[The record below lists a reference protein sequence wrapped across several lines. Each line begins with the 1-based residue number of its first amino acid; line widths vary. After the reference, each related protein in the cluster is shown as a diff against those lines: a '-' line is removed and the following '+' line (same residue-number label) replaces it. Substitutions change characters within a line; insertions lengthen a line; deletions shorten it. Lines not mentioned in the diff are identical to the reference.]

1 MSSILYR
8 YGCNFYINLTN
19 RCPCNCTFCYRFI
32 HDSIGDS
39 DSLWLKEEPTADE
52 VMAAIAE
59 AGVTASDNVV
69 FCGFGEPTERID
81 ALLETAR
88 MLKERTG
95 KKLRLDTN
103 GLGSLINGRDI
114 IPDLAQVLDSISI
127 SLNASSAEEYGE
139 LCKPEM
145 GGEKA
150 YAAIL
155 DFIRESKESI
165 PSVAVSIVGG
175 TISAS
180 AVKECK
186 SMAESMGVKF
196 RIRG

>member
-1 MSSILYR
+1 MAIVYR
-8 YGCNFYINLTN
+8 YGRNLYINLTN
-19 RCPCNCTFCYRFI
+19 RCPCDCTFCYRNLS
-32 HDSIGDS
+32 DNIGDA
-39 DSLWLKEEPTADE
+39 DNLWLDREPAPSEVVEAVLAYDMDE
-52 VMAAIAE
+52 VNEI
-59 AGVTASDNVV
+59 V
-69 FCGFGEPTERID
+69 FCGYGEPTERID

-95 KKLRLDTN
+95 KRLRLDTN
-103 GLGSLINGRDI
+103 GLGNLINGRDI

-180 AVKECK
+180 AVRECE